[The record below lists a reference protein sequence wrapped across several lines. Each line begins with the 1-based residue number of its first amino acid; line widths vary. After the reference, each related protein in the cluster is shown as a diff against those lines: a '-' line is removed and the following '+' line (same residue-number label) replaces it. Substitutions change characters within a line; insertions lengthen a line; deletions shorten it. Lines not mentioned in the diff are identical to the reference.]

1 MTIADFGKERKGAVM
16 TILGDK
22 IFARDAEGKLA
33 SRIGTMFFRTPGLVT
48 TRTVHA
54 MQRMLWL
61 EHLNAIRATSGQPPL
76 SPEEEDLE
84 LEQSVDLIFTEDSV
98 LIRPDPDRMDL
109 AIRADEAL
117 RSMVS
122 KRRIRYLN
130 THSLKVRTALCER
143 GENWRMAP
151 HPISEEDMAQAI
163 EGARVAIEC
172 LPIYYYNRATGTR
185 FLTIGSY
192 ADVEKLSDVEYRRQI
207 KEIVEA
213 LNKRNRLGYTEVS
226 LFPPSTP
233 IEITKRLKNLPFVE
247 LSDSELRATVKR
259 IATDWR
265 ASIPAELREETVSNY
280 DWRNAMCQAVT
291 QQLNET
297 VASGSDLVS
306 GIAAEFYRQ
315 IEWLPGARIVDGEL
329 IFDELY
335 EEAARTQDPDLLAFC
350 DSRAKALIFNL
361 TRVFGAI
368 DFINIGRVV
377 RSLSRKPNPSGHRG
391 GIYII
396 QYRDSSS
403 KMAEILVLHFQ
414 KWGVAEHLDEGKDLM
429 RAMLE
434 SDEYSDYI
442 LDRRLMCRQLGMNL
456 PNRIGF
462 GHITEKYHGHN
473 QYNGITVR
481 TACLVRPYI
490 RGVASDKIPPPR
502 YRNPAFALKFA
513 KLMGE
518 AAAVDLIVGR
528 RSSVTREV
536 VFDHSYEIVLCGADG
551 LPESVKITDH
561 VGTFVDYE
569 RELCDGIAHYADVM
583 LSRRAFVQ
591 DYAAFTE
598 AYVDAFVG
606 KVAEVQSTYRSRR
619 KAFDGLLADRPFDTN
634 GSGAYRWSRAL
645 SRLDHAD
652 IEDLRARLN
661 KAVAC

>member
-1 MTIADFGKERKGAVM
+1 M
-16 TILGDK
+16 TILGEK

-61 EHLNAIRATSGQPPL
+61 EHLNAIRATACEPPL
-76 SPEEEDLE
+76 TPEEEEEE

-98 LIRPDPDRMDL
+98 LIRPDPERMDL
-109 AIRADEAL
+109 AIRADEEL
-117 RSMVS
+117 RSIVS
-122 KRRIRYLN
+122 KRRIRFLN
-130 THSLKVRTALCER
+130 THSVKVRTALCER

-151 HPISEEDMAQAI
+151 HPISDEDMVAAI

-172 LPIYYYNRATGTR
+172 NPIYYYNRATGTR
-185 FLTIGSY
+185 YLTVGSY
-192 ADVEKLSDVEYRRQI
+192 DEVVKLPNVEYRRQI

-213 LNKRNRLGYTEVS
+213 LNKRNRLGNTEVS

-233 IEITKRLKNLPFVE
+233 IEIMKRLRSLPFVE
-247 LSDSELRATVKR
+247 LTDTELREAIDK

-265 ASIPAELREETVSNY
+265 ASIPAELRDETVTNY

-291 QQLNET
+291 QQPNET
-297 VASGSDLVS
+297 VASGSELVS

-335 EEAARTQDPDLLAFC
+335 EEAARTQDPELLSFC

-361 TRVFGAI
+361 TRVFGAM
-368 DFINIGRVV
+368 DFVNIGRLV
-377 RSLSRKPNPSGHRG
+377 RSLSLKPNPSGHRG
-391 GIYII
+391 GVYII
-396 QYRDSSS
+396 QYRDSST
-403 KMAEILVLHFQ
+403 KDAAILVLHFQ
-414 KWGVAEHLDEGKDLM
+414 KWGVAEHLDAGKDLM
-429 RAMLE
+429 SAMFE

-462 GHITEKYHGHN
+462 GHITEKYHGNN

-481 TACLVRPYI
+481 TACLIRPYI
-490 RGVASDKIPPPR
+490 RGIASDKIPPPR

-513 KLMGE
+513 QLIGE

-528 RSSVTREV
+528 RSLTTKEV
-536 VFDHSYEIVLCGADG
+536 VFDHSYEIVLCGEGDM
-551 LPESVKITDH
+551 PESIRITDH

-569 RELCDGIAHYADVM
+569 RELSEGIADYADVAI
-583 LSRRAFVQ
+583 SRRALVPN
-591 DYAAFTE
+591 YAAFAD
-598 AYVDAFVG
+598 AYVNAFVG
-606 KVAEVQSTYRSRR
+606 KVAEVQQTYRARR
-619 KAFDGLLADRPFDTN
+619 RAFDGLLADRPFDTN

-645 SRLDHAD
+645 ARLDHAD
-652 IEDLRARLN
+652 IEELRAILT
-661 KAVAC
+661 KAVSC